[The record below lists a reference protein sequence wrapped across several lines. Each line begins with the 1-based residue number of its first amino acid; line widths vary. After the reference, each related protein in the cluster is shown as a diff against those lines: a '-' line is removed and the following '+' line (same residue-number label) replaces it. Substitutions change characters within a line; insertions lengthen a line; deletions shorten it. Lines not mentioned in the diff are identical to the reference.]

1 MSALEI
7 VVVAAVA
14 VGMSVQSALGFGF
27 ALFVAP
33 AAFAAFEPV
42 EAVALVLVLAI
53 AINVLVLFGERRQ
66 VRVAGRRVTTIV
78 LAATPGMALG
88 AWIVT
93 ELDRDWLQLLVGAV
107 VLAGAALQWHEGR
120 SQRLPAS
127 PRDRQHDPVELG
139 GGFAAGVL
147 TTSVSVNG
155 PVLVL
160 VMTRLGMRGEQLRD
174 SLAAA
179 LLALSLPA
187 TAIVIAV
194 AGEAALLP
202 DAVVLA
208 ACVPAV
214 IVGHRL
220 GVLVFRRLD
229 DDAHRRAALLAA
241 ALAGLFSLAAGAVA
255 LLQA

>member
-1 MSALEI
+1 MSAPEI

-27 ALFVAP
+27 AFFVAP

-42 EAVALVLVLAI
+42 QAVTLVLVLAV
-53 AINVLVLFGERRQ
+53 AINVLVLYGERRRA
-66 VRVAGRRVTTIV
+66 RVARRAVATIAI
-78 LAATPGMALG
+78 AAIPGMALG

-107 VLAGAALQWHEGR
+107 VLAGAALQARVGR
-120 SQRLPAS
+120 ADEPAAP
-127 PRDRQHDPVELG
+127 PRGPVDAVELG

-155 PVLVL
+155 PALVL
-160 VMTRLGMRGEQLRD
+160 VMTRLGLRGDALRD
-174 SLAAA
+174 SLAAG

-187 TAIVIAV
+187 IVIVIAAAGDSDLLPGAIVI
-194 AGEAALLP
+194 
-202 DAVVLA
+202 A

-214 IVGHRL
+214 LVGHRL
-220 GVLVFRRLD
+220 GLLVFRRLD
-229 DDAHRRAALLAA
+229 DAAHRRAALVAA
-241 ALAGLFSLAAGAVA
+241 GLAGLLSLVAGAVR
-255 LLQA
+255 LL